1 MSWTVSVICVKDV
14 KINWWTVANLKWN
27 LSKSLCLQ
35 FNLFRVAKCW
45 RSRND
50 HNRADIVIFGRALEK
65 KTTKK
70 KQFVAVTF
78 TPIMVII
85 LHAFR
90 IGRKGKKPQKNTTP
104 TIFDGCAILW
114 CAESYRLN
122 RLGLVWLV
130 FFPTFQIISIAKTNA
145 NWIVFMTPSCARQ

>member
-27 LSKSLCLQ
+27 LSNSLCLQ

-45 RSRND
+45 S
-50 HNRADIVIFGRALEK
+50 ALETITIVPILVFLGAHWK
-65 KTTKK
+65 KMKK

-90 IGRKGKKPQKNTTP
+90 IGRKGKKYNTDEFWWLRNSMVCW
-104 TIFDGCAILW
+104 IIQIKSAWF
-114 CAESYRLN
+114 
-122 RLGLVWLV
+122 GLVG
-130 FFPTFQIISIAKTNA
+130 FFFSTFQIISIAKTNA